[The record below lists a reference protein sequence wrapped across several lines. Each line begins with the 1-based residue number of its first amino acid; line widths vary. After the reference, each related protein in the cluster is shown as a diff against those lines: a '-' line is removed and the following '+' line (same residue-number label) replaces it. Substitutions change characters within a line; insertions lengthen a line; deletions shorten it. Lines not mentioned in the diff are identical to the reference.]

1 MRKLV
6 ILFIL
11 SFFCFNSYGNETF
24 WKPYIESIIQVE
36 SNGNPNAVSKC
47 GKCVG
52 AMQIKTIVVDDC
64 NEYLKMIGSKK
75 RFTYQD
81 RYNINKSK
89 EMFLLIQK
97 RYNKSNDIE
106 KGIRIWN
113 GGCGYYKN
121 QKLVKQSKIYY
132 NKVISHVK
140 KKSMGNKN

>member
-1 MRKLV
+1 MRKF

-11 SFFCFNSYGNETF
+11 TFFIISIGNMYGNESL
-24 WKPYIESIIQVE
+24 WKPYMDAIIHVE
-36 SNGNPNAVSKC
+36 SKGNVNAISKC

-75 RFTYQD
+75 RYTYQD
-81 RYNINKSK
+81 RYNLQKSK

-113 GGCGYYKN
+113 GGCGYYKSP
-121 QKLVKQSKIYY
+121 KLTAQSSAYY
-132 NKVISHVK
+132 YKVIK
-140 KKSMGNKN
+140 EYKKSMGN